1 MRSEKRRLT
10 WLILLL
16 GGICFTLSSGRWNAP
31 IMAWIWPFCMLY
43 FSRNTKGPLGWSVPL
58 ALLCILSAVKWG
70 GAAGGVML
78 ENILTGAAL
87 GFLTAVALIV
97 DRVLYDRVGGFK
109 ATFIYPLVFVV
120 IEFVMQLTPS
130 ATLGPIS
137 ATQTGNDP
145 MVQIASVFGSYGI
158 TFLVVWFSSVLMFVI
173 DVQSR
178 DSRQAMRGGAV
189 FLMVFLV
196 LLFYGETR
204 LALSDVGAKNVKL
217 AMTTGPYLGDFTADY
232 E

>member
-1 MRSEKRRLT
+1 MKSETRRLT

-43 FSRNTKGPLGWSVPL
+43 FSRNTKGLLGWLIPV
-58 ALLCILSAVKWG
+58 ALLCSLSAVKWG

-87 GFLTAVALIV
+87 GFLAAVALVV

-120 IEFVMQLTPS
+120 IEFVMQLTPL

-145 MVQIASVFGSYGI
+145 LVQIASVFGSYGI
-158 TFLVVWFSSVLMFVI
+158 TFLVVWFSSILMFVI

-178 DSRQAMRGGAV
+178 DPQQARRAGAV
-189 FLMVFLV
+189 FLMVFLALLRFMPTVTPSTLAPLPVSSMPITRFSPRSVIV
-196 LLFYGETR
+196 LL
-204 LALSDVGAKNVKL
+204 
-217 AMTTGPYLGDFTADY
+217 
-232 E
+232 